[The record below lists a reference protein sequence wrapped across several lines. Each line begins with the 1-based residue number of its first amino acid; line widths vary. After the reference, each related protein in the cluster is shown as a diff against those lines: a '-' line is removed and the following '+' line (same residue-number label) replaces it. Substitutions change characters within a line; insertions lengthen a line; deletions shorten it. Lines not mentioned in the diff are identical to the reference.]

1 MLTSLLGAGEGA
13 AEPADARD
21 GEGSAQAT
29 PASSPMEGGFSY
41 WVGVSFCVNYI
52 MGCGFLA
59 IPYNFVHTGVLLGPL
74 VILVF
79 AFIMNISKD
88 YMLEAMGRCVNWRR
102 REGGALVH
110 ASLSPNTHTHTTTQR
125 HPGNTLQGRVPGDAH

>member
-1 MLTSLLGAGEGA
+1 MLTSLLGAPEGA
-13 AEPADARD
+13 LEAASDRE
-21 GEGSAQAT
+21 GEEAAGSASASSGGGSSS
-29 PASSPMEGGFSY
+29 SSPMEGGFSY

-79 AFIMNISKD
+79 ALIMNISKD
-88 YMLEAMGRCVNWRR
+88 YMLEAMGRLAQWLRC
-102 REGGALVH
+102 ALRMPPLPLH
-110 ASLSPNTHTHTTTQR
+110 LLTPPRSPLH
-125 HPGNTLQGRVPGDAH
+125 

>member
-13 AEPADARD
+13 SGAEPADARD
-21 GEGSAQAT
+21 GEDGAQAAT

-88 YMLEAMGRCVNWRR
+88 YMLEAMGR
-102 REGGALVH
+102 
-110 ASLSPNTHTHTTTQR
+110 
-125 HPGNTLQGRVPGDAH
+125 

>member
-1 MLTSLLGAGEGA
+1 MLTSLLSGGEGGGRA
-13 AEPADARD
+13 GVADSDEAKD
-21 GEGSAQAT
+21 AS
-29 PASSPMEGGFSY
+29 PASAPMEGGFSY

-59 IPYNFVHTGVLLGPL
+59 IPYNFVHTGVILGPI

-88 YMLEAMGRCVNWRR
+88 YMLEAMGRCVS
-102 REGGALVH
+102 ELPAG
-110 ASLSPNTHTHTTTQR
+110 
-125 HPGNTLQGRVPGDAH
+125 

>member
-1 MLTSLLGAGEGA
+1 MLQRLLGGTTEGA
-13 AEPADARD
+13 SDADKDDATDASGNAR
-21 GEGSAQAT
+21 
-29 PASSPMEGGFSY
+29 PMEGGFSY

-59 IPYNFVHTGVLLGPL
+59 IPYNFVHTGILLGPI

-88 YMLEAMGRCVNWRR
+88 YMLEAMGRLAWYTLFNLR
-102 REGGALVH
+102 ALPC
-110 ASLSPNTHTHTTTQR
+110 LR
-125 HPGNTLQGRVPGDAH
+125 

>member
-1 MLTSLLGAGEGA
+1 MLTRLLGGADGA
-13 AEPADARD
+13 ADADD
-21 GEGSAQAT
+21 KDDSAQG
-29 PASSPMEGGFSY
+29 PSSDGSGHMEGGFSY

-59 IPYNFVHTGVLLGPL
+59 IPFNFVHTGVLLGPL

-88 YMLEAMGRCVNWRR
+88 YMLEAMGR
-102 REGGALVH
+102 
-110 ASLSPNTHTHTTTQR
+110 
-125 HPGNTLQGRVPGDAH
+125 

>member
-1 MLTSLLGAGEGA
+1 MLTSLLTGEGRA
-13 AEPADARD
+13 GVADTDSDEAK
-21 GEGSAQAT
+21 EAPTAT
-29 PASSPMEGGFSY
+29 APMEGGFSY

-59 IPYNFVHTGVLLGPL
+59 IPYNFVHTGVILGPI

-88 YMLEAMGRCVNWRR
+88 YMLEAMGRCVP
-102 REGGALVH
+102 ELP
-110 ASLSPNTHTHTTTQR
+110 ASSGQHTPASHLPTHTQL
-125 HPGNTLQGRVPGDAH
+125 PPLAPQG